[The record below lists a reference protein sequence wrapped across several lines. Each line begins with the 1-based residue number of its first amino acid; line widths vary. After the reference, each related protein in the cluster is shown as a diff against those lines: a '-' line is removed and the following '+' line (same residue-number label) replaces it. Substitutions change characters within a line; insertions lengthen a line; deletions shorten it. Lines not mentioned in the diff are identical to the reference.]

1 VKRSSMRWLAAA
13 VAVLGMAGCSPAE
26 SNPAPAAD
34 AAPLKLI
41 NNYRLVDNFITAA
54 PVAIEGT
61 SAVTLDNEGNILA
74 FRRKDAG
81 NPNGGNVWKLDP
93 NGRFIEAWG
102 QDIAV
107 WTHGIRVDPE
117 GNIWTIDGQGH
128 QIKKWSPD
136 HSQLL
141 MTLGEL
147 NVEGDDNDPKRFNR
161 PTDVAWA
168 PNGDF
173 FVSDGYRNHRV
184 VKFSKDGTFI
194 KSWGSS
200 DDTPFN
206 TVHSIV
212 VDKRNRVIVADRN
225 GGRIHLFDLEGNP
238 IAIWTHLGNPYALT
252 VTADDKLY
260 VSDGIAERIWIANA
274 ETGDLLGTIE
284 KVKDVHWSAVDK
296 DGNVYAAS
304 NQSHYLHKYVPLGA
318 TNQ

>member
-1 VKRSSMRWLAAA
+1 MKTTSIRSLAAGL
-13 VAVLGMAGCSPAE
+13 AVLGLAACTAQSDA
-26 SNPAPAAD
+26 APMAD

-41 NNYRLVDNFITAA
+41 DNYRLVDNFITDA
-54 PVAIEGT
+54 PADIEGT
-61 SAVTLDNEGNILA
+61 SAVTIDNEGNILA
-74 FRRKDAG
+74 FRRKDDG

-93 NGRFIEAWG
+93 SGKFIEAWG

-147 NVEGDDNDPKRFNR
+147 NVEGTDEDPKRFNR

-200 DDTPFN
+200 DNTPFN

-212 VDKRNRVIVADRN
+212 VDKRNRVMVADRN
-225 GGRIHLFDLEGNP
+225 GGRIHLFDLEGTP
-238 IAIWTHLGNPYALT
+238 IAIWTHLGNPYALSLT
-252 VTADDKLY
+252 DDDKLY

-296 DGNVYAAS
+296 AGNVYAAS
-304 NQSHYLHKYVPLGA
+304 NQSHYLHKYSPLTA